1 MSNRN
6 TQANKQAARERLR
19 AERER
24 QAKKDKMRRQLT
36 VGGAIVAVLAI
47 AGGIGVMVAKSG
59 GGDTTSATATV
70 SDMAGDS
77 KAWAK
82 AAKAKLVKPAHTA
95 GDKGTTLVIGKADAK
110 HTLELFED
118 PRCPGC
124 ANFEQNVGEIVQK
137 DIEDGKYK
145 ARFHLAT
152 FLDANLKGTGSK
164 NALSALGSAL
174 NVSTDAFL
182 KYKEALY
189 SKEFHPDEMGPDK
202 FADDNYLLKVADT
215 VPALK
220 GNKDFE
226 KAVKAG
232 VYDRWALE
240 MSVEFNSHK
249 DVNNTP
255 TVKLD
260 GKEIGIQSGPNK
272 VAPSTPDDFN
282 RIVGEG
288 LK

>member
-59 GGDTTSATATV
+59 GGDGGSGDTATV
-70 SDMAGDS
+70 SDMAGND

-82 AAKAKLVKPAHTA
+82 AAKAKLVEPAHTS
-95 GDKGTTLVIGKADAK
+95 GDKGTTVVIGKADAK
-110 HTLELFED
+110 HTLDLFED

-124 ANFEQNVGEIVQK
+124 AGFEQNVGETVQK
-137 DIEDGKYK
+137 DIADGKYK

-174 NVSTDAFL
+174 NVSPEAFL

-202 FADDNYLLKVADT
+202 FADDAYLIKVADT

-226 KAVKAG
+226 KAVTSG
-232 VYDRWALE
+232 TYDRWALE
-240 MSVEFNSHK
+240 MSVEFNSHN
-249 DVNNTP
+249 VNNTP
-255 TVKLD
+255 TIKLD
-260 GKEIGIQSGPNK
+260 DKVIGLDSGPNK
-272 VAPSTPDDFN
+272 VAPTTPQDFN
-282 RIVGEG
+282 RLVDAG